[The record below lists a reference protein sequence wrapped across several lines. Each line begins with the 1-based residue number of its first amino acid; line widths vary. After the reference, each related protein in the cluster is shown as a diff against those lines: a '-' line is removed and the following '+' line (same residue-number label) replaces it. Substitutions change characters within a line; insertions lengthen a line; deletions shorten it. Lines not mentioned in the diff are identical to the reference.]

1 MLPARPRVSVNLRP
15 GVITPGS
22 AFDALV
28 RLDSRRVIPVKRVDC
43 RLRGEVL
50 VMQAN
55 GMFATQRIVELAAS
69 ATPKTLPAGPSELR
83 VRFAIP
89 PSAPPSYRGTTIRAA
104 YTLTVYVDIPWW
116 IDRESTF
123 VIPVSA
129 PPASVT
135 DRGAKSFARVQDS
148 GLRVECALD
157 RTVVAPG
164 GVLAGRLAFFGVEA
178 AGLRA
183 VRVRLRCLERWGAG
197 TIDGPNYLVEIPIER
212 QVDGDAHTFRMRI
225 PEDAVPAFDTP
236 TGCMWWQ
243 LDVEGDT
250 KGRAT
255 ATLLDV
261 PIQVVAPETS
271 GLDFFSELPL
281 IGDQRRAEMLAR
293 IARRTG
299 LRHEVET
306 DRLVG
311 QFGGVSL
318 SIERVAAT
326 GHNRV
331 ELRWRP
337 LGIALSV
344 GPARWNDA
352 ISRYEI
358 TVGLPMFDEAYQVR
372 GREARQVLAVVTPFA
387 HADGLLHSLRNC
399 AIRDDGASLVAPS
412 QPDEE
417 SLMRLAYSAASLAE
431 RVRIGIEGMPP
442 PQHFAEHADA
452 WRSLA
457 GRFRGQFRQ
466 GDCAMHRLELFNERL
481 DVEHV
486 WDDARVRE
494 TIVRAHFDPPLEAPP
509 DRSRPESVRADW
521 REALDAL
528 DAQGGRWSVTKTAL
542 EVRVAAVRD
551 AVDAERWIDVVAST
565 ARTLQGRRNTGPF
578 R

>member
-28 RLDSRRVIPVKRVDC
+28 RLDSRRSIPVKRVDC
-43 RLRGEVL
+43 RLRGEAL

-55 GMFATQRIVELAAS
+55 GMFASHRLVDLAAS
-69 ATPKTLPAGPSELR
+69 ATPRSLPAGPSELR

-89 PSAPPSYRGTTIRAA
+89 SNAPPSYQGTTLRAA
-104 YTLTVYVDIPWW
+104 YTLVVYVDIPWW

-123 VIPVSA
+123 AIPVSA
-129 PPASVT
+129 LPASVT
-135 DRGAKSFARVQDS
+135 DRGAKSFARVQPS

-178 AGLRA
+178 ARLGA
-183 VRVRLRCLERWGAG
+183 VRVRLRCLEGWRSG
-197 TIDGPNYLVEIPIER
+197 TIDGPNYIVELPIAR
-212 QVDGDAHTFRMRI
+212 HVDGDAHTFRMRI
-225 PEDAVPAFDTP
+225 PEDAVPAFKTP
-236 TGCMWWQ
+236 AGSMWWQ
-243 LDVEGDT
+243 LDIEGDT
-250 KGRAT
+250 KVGGA
-255 ATLLDV
+255 ATLLDI
-261 PIQVVAPETS
+261 PIQVVAPQTT

-281 IGDQRRAEMLAR
+281 VGDQRRAEMLAR

-299 LRHEVET
+299 LRHEAET

-352 ISRYEI
+352 ISRHEI
-358 TVGLPMFDEAYQVR
+358 TVGSPLFDEKYQVR
-372 GREARQVLAVVTPFA
+372 GREAPQVLAVVTPFA
-387 HADGLLHSLRNC
+387 RADEFLHSVRDC
-399 AIRDDGASLVAPS
+399 TIRDDGASLVAPS

-417 SLMRLAYSAASLAE
+417 SLMQLAYSAAGLAE
-431 RVRIGIEGMPP
+431 RVRAGIEGMPP
-442 PQHFAEHADA
+442 PRHFEQHAEG

-481 DVEHV
+481 DIEHA
-486 WDDARVRE
+486 WDDATVRE

-521 REALDAL
+521 REALAAI
-528 DAQGGRWSVTKTAL
+528 DAQGGRWSATTTAI
-542 EVRVAAVRD
+542 EVRVAALRD